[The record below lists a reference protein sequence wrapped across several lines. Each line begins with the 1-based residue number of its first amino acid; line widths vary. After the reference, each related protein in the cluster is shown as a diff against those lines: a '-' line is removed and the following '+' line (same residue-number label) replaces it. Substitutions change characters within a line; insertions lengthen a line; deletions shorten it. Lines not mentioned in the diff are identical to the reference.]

1 VDTTP
6 KGSNGAESNGFDPLE
21 SSREVVV
28 MVPTNPGASDLR
40 AEVFIGPFL
49 QFERGRGTF
58 AATTSTLV
66 CGPSEALLIDAQ
78 HISSDVAALGD
89 LIEGTG
95 RRPSTIYVTHGH
107 ADHWY
112 GAGELVAR
120 FPGARVVATRP
131 VVEYIHQ
138 AAEVEAQQW
147 SAMFGGRVAKPS
159 AVPEPLDGLTLELEG
174 HEIRIVEVG
183 QGDIR
188 PSTVVHIPAIETVV
202 AGDVVYNQ
210 IHAMLGLSGPSGW
223 ERWLQSLDAIEKLD
237 PQMIVCGH
245 RKPESSDREVS
256 RMLDETRSYIS
267 DFAQGAQSLDNAE
280 ELINLMKSKYPDF
293 GNPWTLHFS
302 AQSWFSR
309 KRA

>member
-1 VDTTP
+1 MMSPAT
-6 KGSNGAESNGFDPLE
+6 
-21 SSREVVV
+21 
-28 MVPTNPGASDLR
+28 DLC

-49 QFERGRGTF
+49 PFERGKGTF

-66 CGPSEALLIDAQ
+66 CGSSDAVLIDAQ
-78 HISSDVAALGD
+78 HIRTDVVALGD
-89 LIEGTG
+89 LIERTG
-95 RRPSTIYVTHGH
+95 RRLTTIYVTHGH

-120 FPGARVVATRP
+120 FPGARVVATSP
-131 VVEYIHQ
+131 VLDYIHQ

-147 SAMFGGRVAKPS
+147 AAMFGDRVAKS
-159 AVPEPLDGLTLELEG
+159 TAVPEALDRLTLELEG
-174 HEIRIVEVG
+174 YELQIVEVG

-188 PSTVVHIPAIETVV
+188 PSTVVHIPAIEAVV

-223 ERWLQSLDAIEKLD
+223 ERWIQSVDAIEKLA
-237 PQMIVCGH
+237 PGMIVCGH
-245 RKPESSDREVS
+245 KKPESSDREVT

-267 DFAQGAQSLDNAE
+267 DFADGAQSLDSPE
-280 ELINLMKSKYPDF
+280 ELIQLMKSKYPDF
-293 GNPWTLHFS
+293 GNTWTLHFS
-302 AQSWFSR
+302 ANSWFSR

>member
-1 VDTTP
+1 MSP
-6 KGSNGAESNGFDPLE
+6 PLAGA
-21 SSREVVV
+21 
-28 MVPTNPGASDLR
+28 ADLR

-49 QFERGRGTF
+49 PFERGKGTF

-66 CGPSEALLIDAQ
+66 FGASEAVLIDAQ
-78 HISSDVAALGD
+78 HIRSDVTALGD
-89 LIEGTG
+89 LIERTG
-95 RRPSTIYVTHGH
+95 RRLTTIYVTHGH

-120 FPGARVVATRP
+120 FPGARVVATLP

-147 SAMFGGRVAKPS
+147 AAMFGDRVVKPT
-159 AVPEPLDGLTLELEG
+159 AVPEALDGLTLELEG
-174 HEIRIVEVG
+174 YELRIVEVG

-188 PSTVVHIPAIETVV
+188 PSTVVHIPAIDAVV

-210 IHAMLGLSGPSGW
+210 IHAMLGLSGPREW
-223 ERWLQSLDAIEKLD
+223 ERWIQSVDVVEKLS

-245 RKPESSDREVS
+245 KKPESSDREVD
-256 RMLDETRSYIS
+256 RMLDETRTYIS
-267 DFAQGAQSLDNAE
+267 DFAEGAQSLNSAE
-280 ELINLMKSKYPDF
+280 ELIGLMKSKYPDF
-293 GNPWTLHFS
+293 GNSWTLHFS

-309 KRA
+309 KPG

>member
-1 VDTTP
+1 M
-6 KGSNGAESNGFDPLE
+6 GSPSA
-21 SSREVVV
+21 
-28 MVPTNPGASDLR
+28 AADLR
-40 AEVFIGPFL
+40 ADVFIGPYL
-49 QFERGRGTF
+49 HFEHGGGTF
-58 AATTSTLV
+58 SATTSTLV
-66 CGPSEALLIDAQ
+66 SGKSDAVLIDAQ
-78 HISSDVAALGD
+78 HISTDVDALGD
-89 LIEGTG
+89 MIERTS
-95 RRPSTIYVTHGH
+95 RRLTTIYVTHGH

-120 FPGARVVATRP
+120 FPAARVVATPP
-131 VVEYIHQ
+131 VLEYIHQ
-138 AAEVEAQQW
+138 AAEVERQQW
-147 SAMFGGRVAKPS
+147 EAMFGDRVAKPT
-159 AVPEPLDGLTLELEG
+159 AVPEPLDGLTIQLEG
-174 HEIRIVEVG
+174 YELRIVEVG

-188 PSTVVHIPAIETVV
+188 PSTAVHIPAIETVV

-267 DFAQGAQSLDNAE
+267 DFAKGAQSLDNAE

-293 GNPWTLHFS
+293 GNRWTLHFS

-309 KRA
+309 QRA